1 MSKLQISALCVS
13 FLILTSC
20 TTARLQP
27 YQSENKVFSSFLAGS
42 YASRIKESQ
51 FRSDYLTTAFRY
63 SDYEVSLGQKAISS
77 AIVANNLPLAHQHA
91 EIINIKDKNDPL
103 SNFVLGQQ
111 TFSQG
116 LHETAV
122 QYLTHEANEVTI
134 SIVMGLLA
142 GWNYVAL
149 NDIDKAR
156 EEFLSLEGG
165 VYFQNLGQLQIAKAE
180 GLIGDS
186 DLALEAFKLVEDSGQ
201 LQTEYILSKARFL
214 SSINRNKDALL
225 ELEHYSNKNNLRGGG
240 PVESYIKL
248 LKSQKLSN
256 IRLTAVQE
264 AARSLTEP
272 SYWFFV
278 ANRSSDAGE
287 ILLRLALDLDPSH
300 DKAAIWLGE
309 LLENTRRPSEALDL
323 YLSVPNKSIYNIS
336 AKLAAA
342 NLYLNK
348 KSDLKAFN
356 ILQKLNTDKSMAV
369 TMEALG
375 RAYIIRENYIKALPI
390 YNDLILKMTDQEL
403 KANLQPLYFRGICY
417 ERVGKWD
424 KAEDDFKKVLSI
436 NPNYAD
442 ALNYLGYTWIDRG
455 EYLSESLEMIQKAV
469 ELSPNNGAII
479 DSLGWAY
486 YKLGDLKKAKLHLE
500 VAVEMSPTSATIIDH
515 LGDVYWVTERKK
527 EAMYQWE
534 RALNYNPTTKE
545 KNYIVEKL
553 KGQFQYQ
560 NQALELNHSGE

>member
-1 MSKLQISALCVS
+1 
-13 FLILTSC
+13 
-20 TTARLQP
+20 
-27 YQSENKVFSSFLAGS
+27 
-42 YASRIKESQ
+42 
-51 FRSDYLTTAFRY
+51 
-63 SDYEVSLGQKAISS
+63 
-77 AIVANNLPLAHQHA
+77 
-91 EIINIKDKNDPL
+91 
-103 SNFVLGQQ
+103 
-111 TFSQG
+111 
-116 LHETAV
+116 
-122 QYLTHEANEVTI
+122 
-134 SIVMGLLA
+134 
-142 GWNYVAL
+142 
-149 NDIDKAR
+149 
-156 EEFLSLEGG
+156 
-165 VYFQNLGQLQIAKAE
+165 
-180 GLIGDS
+180 
-186 DLALEAFKLVEDSGQ
+186 
-201 LQTEYILSKARFL
+201 
-214 SSINRNKDALL
+214 
-225 ELEHYSNKNNLRGGG
+225 
-240 PVESYIKL
+240 
-248 LKSQKLSN
+248 
-256 IRLTAVQE
+256 
-264 AARSLTEP
+264 
-272 SYWFFV
+272 
-278 ANRSSDAGE
+278 
-287 ILLRLALDLDPSH
+287 
-300 DKAAIWLGE
+300 
-309 LLENTRRPSEALDL
+309 
-323 YLSVPNKSIYNIS
+323 
-336 AKLAAA
+336 
-342 NLYLNK
+342 
-348 KSDLKAFN
+348 
-356 ILQKLNTDKSMAV
+356 MAV